1 MNNSGKPIFFKYS
14 ADDLFFFA
22 FNLNIGLLPPL
33 ITLIGNKALQL
44 PLIFTAVLIYF
55 RLLVRPKV
63 LARFTKTL
71 GDANILLIMAL
82 IGLLVINA
90 ITADYWEDDRMRILL
105 KPGLVLLAMT
115 TLRYS
120 VSNQCELDQNRLGN
134 FLMTGMII
142 SLLTI
147 FFYSFFSASEWV
159 QYLENQI
166 GMVKVNK
173 LNRALEVSSVL
184 VFLCAVGVTDRLK
197 SISVTIILAIGVYL
211 LSFYVVGSAFWTGTW
226 HPGIHVD
233 SETVQFG
240 MPIAFLV
247 FLLAQRFPRF
257 MTNLVFSGICL
268 LLLAAPWIYQLVYKV
283 LLALIDPTMP
293 IGVQKILFRGE
304 IWDLVA
310 RKSLESPIFGH
321 GIDSARY
328 LGNIVVNSTY
338 KSVNVLSHPHNMIL
352 QLWLDLGFTGVIIV
366 FGLLVLGWRFMTKI
380 PTTNH
385 AAILGGL
392 VMLTVFSIVSH
403 SLWQAWSVAL
413 IAIFIT
419 LVASLHSTSPKPLD

>member
-1 MNNSGKPIFFKYS
+1 MSNSGKPIFFKYS
-14 ADDLFFFA
+14 ADDLFFIG
-22 FNLNIGLLPPL
+22 FNINMGLLPPL

-44 PLIFTAVLIYF
+44 PLIITAVMIYF
-55 RLLVRPKV
+55 RLLVRPNV
-63 LARFTKTL
+63 FARFTKTL
-71 GDANILLIMAL
+71 SDANIILILAL
-82 IGLLVINA
+82 IGLLVVYA
-90 ITADYWEDDRMRILL
+90 ITADYAEDDRIRLLL

-120 VSNQCELDQNRLGN
+120 ISNKCELDQIRLGK

-142 SLLTI
+142 GLFTM
-147 FFYSFFSASEWV
+147 FFYSFLNASDWV
-159 QYLENQI
+159 MYLEDQL

-184 VFLCAVGVTDRLK
+184 VFLCAIGITNRLR
-197 SISVTIILAIGVYL
+197 SVSVTIILAVGVYL
-211 LSFYVVGSAFWTGTW
+211 LSFYVVGSAFWSGTW

-247 FLLAQRFPRF
+247 FLLAQKFPRIV
-257 MTNLVFSGICL
+257 TNIVFSGICV
-268 LLLAAPWIYQLVYKV
+268 LLLAAPWIYQLIYKV
-283 LLALIDPTMP
+283 LLTLINPTMP
-293 IGVQKILFRGE
+293 IGIRKILFRGE

-310 RKSLESPIFGH
+310 KKSLESPIFGH

-352 QLWLDLGFTGVIIV
+352 QIWLDLGFAGVIIV
-366 FGLLVLGWRFMTKI
+366 FGLLVLAWRFMAKI

-403 SLWQAWSVAL
+403 SLWQAWSIAL
-413 IAIFIT
+413 IAIFVT
-419 LVASLHSTSPKPLD
+419 LVASLHSTSPQSQD

>member
-1 MNNSGKPIFFKYS
+1 M
-14 ADDLFFFA
+14 
-22 FNLNIGLLPPL
+22 GLLPPL
-33 ITLIGNKALQL
+33 ITLVGNKAQQL
-44 PLIFTAVLIYF
+44 PLIFTSVLVYF

-71 GDANILLIMAL
+71 SDANILLILAL

-90 ITADYWEDDRMRILL
+90 VTADYWEDDRILILL
-105 KPGLVLLAMT
+105 KHGLVLLAMT

-120 VSNQCELDQNRLGN
+120 ISNQCELDQNRLGY
-134 FLMTGMII
+134 FLMAGMVI
-142 SLLTI
+142 SLATI
-147 FFYSFFSASEWV
+147 FFYSFFNATEWV
-159 QYLENQI
+159 QHLEDQI

-184 VFLCAVGVTDRLK
+184 VFLCAIGIADRLK
-197 SISVTIILAIGVYL
+197 SISITIILAVGVYL
-211 LSFYVVGSAFWTGTW
+211 LSFYVVGSAFWTETW
-226 HPGIHVD
+226 HPHNHVD

-247 FLLAQRFPRF
+247 YLLAQKFPRF
-257 MTNLVFSGICL
+257 VTNMVFSGICV

-283 LLALIDPTMP
+283 LLTLINSTMP
-293 IGVQKILFRGE
+293 ISIQKILFRGE

-310 RKSLESPIFGH
+310 KKSLESPLFGH

-338 KSVNVLSHPHNMIL
+338 KFENVLIHPHNMIL
-352 QLWLDLGFTGVIIV
+352 QLWLDLGFAGVIIA

-385 AAILGGL
+385 APILGGL
-392 VMLTVFSIVSH
+392 AMLTVFSTVSH

-419 LVASLHSTSPKPLD
+419 LVASLHSTSTKPQD